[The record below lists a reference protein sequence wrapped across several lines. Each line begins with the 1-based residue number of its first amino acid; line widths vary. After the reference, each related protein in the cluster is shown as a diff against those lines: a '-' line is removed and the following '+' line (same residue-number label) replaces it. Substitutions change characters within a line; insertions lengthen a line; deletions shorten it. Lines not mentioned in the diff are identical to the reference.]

1 MAKGDLFS
9 TVLRG
14 FHKDQVSQYLNDLI
28 RKYEREKEELNK
40 KYEGISPEAMETL
53 RRENARLR
61 QELEKEKA
69 RAAELGAQNGQPT
82 PKAQEDPDLEKLRL
96 LASQI
101 KSRMEE
107 ARQMEQAARRESERI
122 IAAARLEGQTIL
134 NKAKE
139 ASNEGES
146 ALGRR
151 RQELDREAAQIL
163 KEKSA
168 AQDLLAQAQEDAD
181 VLRATARR
189 EQEEILENARR
200 QSAEILQKARTEAA
214 EILRQAETEKIRQM
228 EQMRDEMSEAKR
240 QLGSMAGRIGNLSQ
254 ELERFGV
261 FLAQQNETSA
271 NRKEKS

>member
-1 MAKGDLFS
+1 
-9 TVLRG
+9 
-14 FHKDQVSQYLNDLI
+14 
-28 RKYEREKEELNK
+28 
-40 KYEGISPEAMETL
+40 METL

-69 RAAELGAQNGQPT
+69 RAAELGAQNGQPA

-122 IAAARLEGQTIL
+122 IAAARLEGQTIP

-139 ASNEGES
+139 AGNEGES
-146 ALGRR
+146 ALGRQ

-200 QSAEILQKARTEAA
+200 QSAEILQKPGRKRRRSSGRRRRKKYGKWNRCAMKCLKPNGSWAVWRAGLGICRRSWNVSA
-214 EILRQAETEKIRQM
+214 FFWRSKMRLPPIEKRNHRGKDGGRFCWNQT
-228 EQMRDEMSEAKR
+228 
-240 QLGSMAGRIGNLSQ
+240 GSLPTDSC
-254 ELERFGV
+254 LFC
-261 FLAQQNETSA
+261 AQQEE
-271 NRKEKS
+271 R